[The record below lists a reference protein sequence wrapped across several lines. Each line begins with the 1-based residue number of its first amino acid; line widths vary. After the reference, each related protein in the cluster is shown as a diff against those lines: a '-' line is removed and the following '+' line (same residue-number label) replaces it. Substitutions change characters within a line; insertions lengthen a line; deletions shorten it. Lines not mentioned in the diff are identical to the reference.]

1 MRRRIRKRILDS
13 LHTMKDAQEIAANML
28 LNGQSADAGSLLF
41 QCQEGAQKIGESI
54 EQSEGE
60 GTGAV
65 SCLETYC
72 EILYQMSQDTDK
84 ERILNYQKQLGDIL
98 DRKSVV

>member
-28 LNGQSADAGSLLF
+28 LNGQSADAGILLL

-84 ERILNYQKQLGDIL
+84 ERILNYQKQLGIFCGR
-98 DRKSVV
+98 RKMK